1 MQLNPKKIIGA
12 WGRKHGGRR
21 FQKLKGFYHGC
32 RHKYLQQITR
42 FKHRLAT
49 PFVAFGQPAPWSLDK
64 ELDRKLYHNRDEE
77 LKKPGVVVMLDG
89 AIHHGGLTDRIRGIL
104 TVYRECRR
112 LNIPFYIYW
121 DNPFNL
127 TDYLIPAAF
136 DWRISK
142 EEISRSRKNSR
153 AVVIDDMTDRESL
166 RRLRVVLKRRP
177 AQLHL
182 YTNADSARGN
192 YHDLFNELFRP
203 SPILEKAV
211 KKHKDILGPDYV
223 SFTGRFLTLLG
234 DFDDWFE
241 LVLSEDEREKL
252 IKKVKDEIRN
262 LIALQPENYRFFIT
276 TDSIRFLSSV
286 KDMDSRIHVVDGDIR
301 HIDLNRDENEDV
313 WLKTF
318 VDQMLLMGS
327 KRLYRMRTSHMY
339 ASGFA
344 RFAAEVGK
352 CEFIDHVF

>member
-1 MQLNPKKIIGA
+1 MKA
-12 WGRKHGGRR
+12 A
-21 FQKLKGFYHGC
+21 YHGC
-32 RHKYLQQITR
+32 RHKYIQHITHL
-42 FKHRLAT
+42 KHWIAS
-49 PFVAFGQPAPWSLDK
+49 PFVAFGRPAPWSLDR
-64 ELDRKLYHNRDEE
+64 EVDRKLYHDREE
-77 LKKPGVVVMLDG
+77 EIKKPGVVVMLDG

-104 TVYRECRR
+104 TVYNECRR

-127 TDYLIPAAF
+127 KDYLIPSTF
-136 DWRISK
+136 DWEISK

-166 RRLRVVLKRRP
+166 RRLRYALKNRP

-192 YHDLFNELFRP
+192 YNQLFNELFRP
-203 SPILEKAV
+203 SPLLENAL
-211 KKHKDILGPDYV
+211 KKHQESLGPDYI
-223 SFTGRFLTLLG
+223 SFTSRFLTLLG
-234 DFDDWFE
+234 DFDDWFDV
-241 LVLSEDEREKL
+241 VLSEEERVKL
-252 IKKVKDEIRN
+252 IGKVKGEIRR
-262 LIALQPENYRFFIT
+262 LISLQPDDSRFFIT

-286 KDMDSRIHVVDGDIR
+286 KDMDSRIHVVDGEIR
-301 HIDLNRDENEDV
+301 HIDLNRDESEDV

-327 KRLYRMRTSHMY
+327 RKLYRMRTDRMY

-344 RFAAEVGK
+344 RFAAEVGG